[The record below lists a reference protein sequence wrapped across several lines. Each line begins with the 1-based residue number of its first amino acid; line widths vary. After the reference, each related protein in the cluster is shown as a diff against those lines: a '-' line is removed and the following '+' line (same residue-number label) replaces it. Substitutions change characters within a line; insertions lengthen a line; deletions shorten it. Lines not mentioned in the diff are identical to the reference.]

1 MSFLLDAG
9 PDWAGQPYILVAGG
23 SGIQPGT
30 QHLDTVLPL
39 VADSVT
45 GMCLSLANGP
55 VLPGASGQLDG
66 LGQASAALVMPPGLV
81 SRPSLLD
88 RDYHFA
94 FLAMN
99 GQNGFASQPALVYL
113 AP

>member
-1 MSFLLDAG
+1 MSL
-9 PDWAGQPYILVAGG
+9 
-23 SGIQPGT
+23 T
-30 QHLDTVLPL
+30 
-39 VADSVT
+39 
-45 GMCLSLANGP
+45 LANGP

-66 LGQASAALVMPPGLV
+66 SGQASAALVLPPGLV
-81 SRPSLLD
+81 TNSSLLD
-88 RDYHFA
+88 RNYHFA